1 MLELSPNQTCRF
13 AEIRPD
19 AVVGIVP
26 NMNAM
31 NIAQNLGLWL
41 SLVRNIEG
49 AGAKVEVPGSE
60 AALRAR
66 HSDTSQELLRKFSVF
81 TSLQD
86 VGKVKKGM
94 AVDIADGMT
103 TWEKD

>member
-1 MLELSPNQTCRF
+1 MLRSKF
-13 AEIRPD
+13 
-19 AVVGIVP
+19 
-26 NMNAM
+26 
-31 NIAQNLGLWL
+31 W
-41 SLVRNIEG
+41 
-49 AGAKVEVPGSE
+49 GSE
-60 AALRAR
+60 TALRAR

-94 AVDIADGMT
+94 VVNIAEGVT

>member
-1 MLELSPNQTCRF
+1 MLELSPNQTCQL

-41 SLVRNIEG
+41 SLVRSIEG
-49 AGAKVEVPGSE
+49 AGAKVEVLGSE
-60 AALRAR
+60 TALRAR

-94 AVDIADGMT
+94 VVNIAEGVT